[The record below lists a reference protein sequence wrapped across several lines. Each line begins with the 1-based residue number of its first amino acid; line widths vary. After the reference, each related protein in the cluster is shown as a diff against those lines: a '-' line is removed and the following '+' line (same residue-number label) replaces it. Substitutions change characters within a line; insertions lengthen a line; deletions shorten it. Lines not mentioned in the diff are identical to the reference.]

1 MITIPRI
8 TAPDASQRYPE
19 LSSELAGT
27 AIDNDIRTIVLS
39 FAILFIVGSTL
50 VYLSSKS
57 LSITLMATL
66 VLFLASFSLF
76 NYFYEKSEDINPV
89 IVGEALTAAD
99 KQDQELMSLPEE
111 EDFHTEINKLIS
123 STGYTPE
130 EICQENDN
138 SVICGGEYKYS
149 TVEWGEQGNKHILVP
164 RKEYDDNTD
173 TITVSYSY
181 HSRTIDNQE
190 NGE

>member
-8 TAPDASQRYPE
+8 TAPDASQNYPE
-19 LSSELAGT
+19 LLSELAGT
-27 AIDNDIRTIVLS
+27 AIDTDIRTIALS
-39 FAILFIVGSTL
+39 FAILFIVGSAL
-50 VYLSSKS
+50 VDLSSKS
-57 LSITLMATL
+57 GILLLMTSLLLFIAT
-66 VLFLASFSLF
+66 FSLF
-76 NYFYEKSEDINPV
+76 NYFDDRLEARNPV

-99 KQDQELMSLPEE
+99 KQDEELMSLPEE
-111 EDFHTEINKLIS
+111 EDFHTDINKLIS

-149 TVEWGEQGNKHILVP
+149 TVEWGEQGNQHILVP

-181 HSRTIDNQE
+181 HSRIVNNQE

>member
-8 TAPDASQRYPE
+8 TAPDASQHYPE
-19 LSSELAGT
+19 LLSELAGT
-27 AIDNDIRTIVLS
+27 AIDTDIRTIVLS

-50 VYLSSKS
+50 VYLSSKT
-57 LSITLMATL
+57 SITLMAGLLLIIAT
-66 VLFLASFSLF
+66 SSLF
-76 NYFYEKSEDINPV
+76 NYFDDKLEARNPV

-99 KQDQELMSLPEE
+99 KQDEELMSLPEE
-111 EDFHTEINKLIS
+111 EDFRTDINKLIS

-149 TVEWGEQGNKHILVP
+149 TVEWGEQGNQHILVP

-181 HSRTIDNQE
+181 HSRIVNNQE